1 MSPHNV
7 NFLCKN
13 KWEELYWK
21 IYWTRNVFTQTTLL
35 RIIDVIWSKEKKEKI
50 FVINECICAV
60 SETDFASDIDFR
72 KTSCDPKY
80 IATNCSDH
88 VSWCIEQNTLKM

>member
-1 MSPHNV
+1 MERIV
-7 NFLCKN
+7 LKD
-13 KWEELYWK
+13 
-21 IYWTRNVFTQTTLL
+21 LL
-35 RIIDVIWSKEKKEKI
+35 NEKRFHSNDIDVIWSKEKKEKI
-50 FVINECICAV
+50 FIINECICVV

-80 IATNCSDH
+80 IAKNFSDD